1 VRTVDDGTV
10 ESVQHAVTVR
20 GLRHAYPTPEGP
32 LVVLDGIDVDIDGGE
47 IVAITGPSGS
57 GKTTLLSLLGGLEEL
72 QSGQVLVAGHD
83 LAHLAGTALAAYRR
97 STVGFVFQDF
107 GLLGQLTALE
117 NVELALTL
125 SGVARRRRRARARAL
140 LDAVGLTPRAEHR
153 PHALSGGE
161 NQRVA
166 IARAL
171 ANDPAL
177 VLADEPT
184 GNLDNASTE
193 RVLDLLGA
201 LPETHGCTLLVVT
214 HDDAVAARA
223 NRRLH
228 LVDGRVADS
237 VPTR

>member
-1 VRTVDDGTV
+1 
-10 ESVQHAVTVR
+10 VQHAVTVR
-20 GLRHAYPTPEGP
+20 GLRHAYATPEGA
-32 LVVLDGIDVDIDGGE
+32 LTVLDDINVDVDERE

-57 GKTTLLSLLGGLEEL
+57 GKTTLLSLLGGLEAL
-72 QSGQVLVAGHD
+72 QTGYVEVAGRD
-83 LAHLAGTALAAYRR
+83 LAQLDGAALAAYRR

-125 SGVARRRRRARARAL
+125 SGVPRRRRRARARDL
-140 LDAVGLTPRAEHR
+140 LTAVGLAARTEHR

-171 ANDPAL
+171 ANDPPL

-184 GNLDNASTE
+184 GNLDMASTE
-193 RVLDLLGA
+193 RVLDLLA
-201 LPETHGCTLLVVT
+201 SLPESHGCTLLVVT
-214 HDDAVAARA
+214 HDEAVASRA
-223 NRRLH
+223 HRRLH
-228 LVDGRVADS
+228 LVGGRVAGAVTTS
-237 VPTR
+237 